1 MTTTYSILGCTGC
14 GKAAV
19 GRALAQRIGGQILSV
34 DSMKVYRRMDIGT
47 AKPTRDAQQEVP
59 HFGLDLVEPSETFSV
74 AQYLAHADDAIA
86 QIREAGAI
94 PLAVGGTNL
103 YIQALC
109 EGLFEGPGTDPFL
122 REQLRQQAESS
133 GLAALHEELQRVD
146 PVSAARIHPNDER
159 RILRALEVFLQ
170 SGQPISTLQTQWEA
184 EKPARDVVRI
194 GLRREKQSQSGR
206 INRRVK
212 RMIEMGLVDE
222 VRTLLDEPA
231 GLSDVA
237 GKAVGYAEFFP
248 YFEGLCS
255 LDDAIE
261 RVKINTRRLAK
272 KQRTWQRRWQDV
284 IWFDLADDESVD
296 AIVERILS
304 TVEFM

>member
-47 AKPTRDAQQEVP
+47 AKPTRDAQQQVP

-109 EGLFEGPGTDPFL
+109 EGLFEGPGADPSL

-146 PVSAARIHPNDER
+146 PISAARIHPNDER

-170 SGQPISTLQTQWEA
+170 SGQPISALQTQWEA

-194 GLRREKQSQSGR
+194 GLRREKESQSRR

-212 RMIEMGLVDE
+212 TMIERGLVDE
-222 VRTLLDEPA
+222 VRALLDEPA

-284 IWFDLADDESVD
+284 IWFDLADDESVE
-296 AIVERILS
+296 AIVERILAK
-304 TVEFM
+304 VEFA